1 MAPFTHLIFLTVAFG
16 GLTQVLAKPVST
28 EEALVGRDD
37 GPSAPD
43 VCRTI
48 NCATGNSN
56 PPTED
61 FHLCC
66 SEGHTTAPDPNSSSG
81 STTGDTN
88 SGDSSDSGSTAGEA
102 HNTNGL
108 LQTTGHLSD
117 TAAAGSLGNGSD
129 GPPPTDLTLT
139 VDPSL
144 AEPAGVG
151 AKLNNAQLVNVG
163 SQDSSKGITGINVA
177 LAGLPEGLT
186 PSESSQALPS
196 GPNSGELL
204 ASSSSGGNPGNGS
217 DGPGN
222 TNGSSTS
229 RPSNGDQGNAPG
241 GANSGPGSADGSS
254 TSGANG
260 RNQGNGGSQGN
271 GSGAAAAGAG
281 NTGDS
286 SNPPSNGT
294 GSSDTGSDTGNQ
306 AQGSNANGS
315 GSGTGFGQQGLNAIG
330 WQVDID
336 DPDRPNF
343 PPLEAAGLLRPAD
356 DIFEEAIANL
366 TQSTSEES
374 RAAPA
379 VSAEDL
385 TRFVELECTKRAMS
399 RVCEVKEISEELTV
413 YRYSQVKTIE
423 FLRQKVA
430 TVLSSEEFE
439 QNRTIIRGLA
449 KNGLMED
456 GNEKLLEEGRLQA
469 SCDLVSQY
477 ISPELKAALL
487 ATYELSA
494 LDKHVKAIQE
504 TALASAAI
512 DVNGGS
518 DKGKKG
524 TKAAEDKKR
533 KSVKGSTGV
542 EKLKKANTKGMS
554 KISSFFAKS

>member
-1 MAPFTHLIFLTVAFG
+1 MSRVSILPVELAHMLPTPSNSDDEHFAFFRLPHPRTGLPSLFLPYAASLLEVQAVEPPNPRSWFIDQEVLSDGRLILMTPIDPTFL
-16 GLTQVLAKPVST
+16 LLWVLRAAKP
-28 EEALVGRDD
+28 
-37 GPSAPD
+37 
-43 VCRTI
+43 
-48 NCATGNSN
+48 
-56 PPTED
+56 
-61 FHLCC
+61 
-66 SEGHTTAPDPNSSSG
+66 
-81 STTGDTN
+81 
-88 SGDSSDSGSTAGEA
+88 
-102 HNTNGL
+102 
-108 LQTTGHLSD
+108 
-117 TAAAGSLGNGSD
+117 
-129 GPPPTDLTLT
+129 
-139 VDPSL
+139 
-144 AEPAGVG
+144 
-151 AKLNNAQLVNVG
+151 
-163 SQDSSKGITGINVA
+163 
-177 LAGLPEGLT
+177 
-186 PSESSQALPS
+186 
-196 GPNSGELL
+196 
-204 ASSSSGGNPGNGS
+204 
-217 DGPGN
+217 
-222 TNGSSTS
+222 
-229 RPSNGDQGNAPG
+229 
-241 GANSGPGSADGSS
+241 
-254 TSGANG
+254 
-260 RNQGNGGSQGN
+260 
-271 GSGAAAAGAG
+271 
-281 NTGDS
+281 
-286 SNPPSNGT
+286 
-294 GSSDTGSDTGNQ
+294 
-306 AQGSNANGS
+306 
-315 GSGTGFGQQGLNAIG
+315 
-330 WQVDID
+330 
-336 DPDRPNF
+336 
-343 PPLEAAGLLRPAD
+343 EAAGLLRPAD

-379 VSAEDL
+379 VSTEDL
-385 TRFVELECTKRAMS
+385 TRFVELDCTKRAMS
-399 RVCEVKEISEELTV
+399 RVCEVKEISDELTV